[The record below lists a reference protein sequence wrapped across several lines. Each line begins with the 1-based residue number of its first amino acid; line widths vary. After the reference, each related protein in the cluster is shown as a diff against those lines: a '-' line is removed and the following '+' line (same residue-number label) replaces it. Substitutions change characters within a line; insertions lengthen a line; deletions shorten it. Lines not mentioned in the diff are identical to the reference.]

1 MTAKKMIRNFNTKA
15 YTAALRQAAD
25 LLEHMDKM
33 NSYPS
38 GNGNETVLECC
49 ARIAT
54 SEPDNPLYESEVQ
67 RMSQISEALRNT
79 YEDLQDV
86 SGHFL
91 SVGEHFNLYTDGGWF
106 HMQGETQA
114 VTDKMPDATYLLGVH

>member
-1 MTAKKMIRNFNTKA
+1 MITHKARFNTKA

-25 LLEHMDKM
+25 LLEEIDTM
-33 NSYPS
+33 NSYVS
-38 GNGNETVLECC
+38 GNGTDTVLECQ

-54 SEPDNPLYESEVQ
+54 SEPDNPLFDGAVQ
-67 RMSQISEALRNT
+67 RMSSISEALRNT

-91 SVGEHFNLYTDGGWF
+91 SVGDYLKVRTDGGWF
-106 HMQGETQA
+106 HMQ
-114 VTDKMPDATYLLGVH
+114 